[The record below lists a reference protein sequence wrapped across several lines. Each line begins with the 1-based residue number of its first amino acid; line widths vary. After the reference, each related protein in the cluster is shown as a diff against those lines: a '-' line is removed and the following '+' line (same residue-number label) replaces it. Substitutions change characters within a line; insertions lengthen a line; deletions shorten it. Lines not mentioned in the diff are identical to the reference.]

1 MAGISNRNEEPTSAS
16 GVVAGAA
23 ATRPARRGGRF
34 AGGTAA
40 SNVAASSS
48 AGGEGVTPDD
58 ARFMRRAC
66 ALARRGAGW
75 TNPNPLVGCV
85 IVRDGAI
92 IGEGWHERC
101 GQAHA
106 ERNALESCARRAGFA
121 AKSHAHEGDAANQA
135 RSAAAGATAGK
146 QATPAGNAADPA
158 LGAATGATAYVTLE
172 PCCHT
177 GKQPPCTEA
186 LIAAG
191 IARVVMGS
199 RDPNPLVAGK
209 GTAQLRA
216 AGIHVDEDVL
226 REECDALN
234 SVFFHHITSGMPYVV
249 AKWAMSADGK
259 IACASGDARWVSGP
273 AARADGHE
281 LRHRLAAILA
291 GINTVL
297 ADDPLLTCR
306 RDEAAPSHQ
315 PVRIV
320 LDSQLR
326 IPADSR
332 IVKSAAA
339 GEAPLIVATCTTA
352 PEKVSALEAA
362 GTEVWQLPAD
372 DVGRVALR
380 PLLHALGERGIDS
393 VLVEGGSGVHASF
406 FAEGLVN
413 EAVIYLAPK
422 VIGGAD
428 APTPAG
434 GVGAEHMS
442 QAAALGEAHVSLLS
456 PDVKLVFTRDGHP
469 GVAEQTASSPSE
481 PEGGSACS
489 PES

>member
-1 MAGISNRNEEPTSAS
+1 MAGIAKRNEELTGADEA
-16 GVVAGAA
+16 GVGAA
-23 ATRPARRGGRF
+23 TAPDDASAASAAAQP
-34 AGGTAA
+34 AGGI
-40 SNVAASSS
+40 S
-48 AGGEGVTPDD
+48 PDD
-58 ARFMRRAC
+58 ARFMRRAIE
-66 ALARRGAGW
+66 LARRGAGW

-85 IVRDGAI
+85 IARDGVI
-92 IGEGWHERC
+92 IGEGWHERF

-106 ERNALESCARRAGFA
+106 ERNALASCARRAAGT
-121 AKSHAHEGDAANQA
+121 SN
-135 RSAAAGATAGK
+135 AAAGAS
-146 QATPAGNAADPA
+146 NADPA
-158 LGAATGATAYVTLE
+158 RGAAAGATAYVTLE

-191 IARVVMGS
+191 IARVVVGS

-209 GTAQLRA
+209 GAAQLRA
-216 AGIHVDEDVL
+216 AGIRVDEDVL
-226 REECDALN
+226 RKECDALN
-234 SVFFHHITSGMPYVV
+234 GMFFHYITSGMPYVV

-281 LRHRLAAILA
+281 LRHRLAAILV

-306 RDEAAPSHQ
+306 RDVSAPSHQ
-315 PVRIV
+315 PARIV

-352 PEKVSALEAA
+352 PEKVAALEAA
-362 GTEVWQLPAD
+362 GAEVWQLPAD
-372 DVGRVALR
+372 DAGRVALR

-406 FAEGLVN
+406 FAEGLVD
-413 EAVIYLAPK
+413 EAVVYLAPK
-422 VIGGAD
+422 VIGGAG
-428 APTPAG
+428 APTPVG
-434 GVGAEHMS
+434 GTGAERMS
-442 QAAALGEAHVSLLS
+442 QAATLGQAHVSLLS
-456 PDVKLVFTRDGHP
+456 PDVKLVFTRDGRT
-469 GVAEQTASSPSE
+469 GVAEQTASAPSGQ
-481 PEGGSACS
+481 EGGSACS

>member
-1 MAGISNRNEEPTSAS
+1 MAGIAKRNEELTGA
-16 GVVAGAA
+16 GGAGATVAEGGAVGSVGGADAANGAA
-23 ATRPARRGGRF
+23 AQPTGG
-34 AGGTAA
+34 
-40 SNVAASSS
+40 SSI
-48 AGGEGVTPDD
+48 TPDD

-66 ALARRGAGW
+66 ALARRGVGW

-106 ERNALESCARRAGFA
+106 ERNALASCARRAPGTP
-121 AKSHAHEGDAANQA
+121 DAAA
-135 RSAAAGATAGK
+135 SASD
-146 QATPAGNAADPA
+146 AADPA
-158 LGAATGATAYVTLE
+158 HGTAAGATAYVTLE

-186 LIAAG
+186 LIDAG
-191 IARVVMGS
+191 IARVVVGS

-216 AGIHVDEDVL
+216 AGIRVDEDVL

-234 SVFFHHITSGMPYVV
+234 GVFFHYITSGMPYVV

-281 LRHRLAAILA
+281 LRHRLAAILV

-306 RDEAAPSHQ
+306 RDVAAPSHQ
-315 PVRIV
+315 PARVV

-326 IPADSR
+326 IPEDSR

-352 PEKVSALEAA
+352 PEKVAALEAA
-362 GTEVWQLPAD
+362 GAEVWQLPAD
-372 DVGRVALR
+372 DAGRVALR

-422 VIGGAD
+422 VIGGAS
-428 APTPAG
+428 APTPVG
-434 GVGAEHMS
+434 GVGAERMS
-442 QAAALGEAHVSLLS
+442 QAAALGQAHVSLLS
-456 PDVKLVFTRDGHP
+456 PDVKLVFTRDGRP
-469 GVAEQTASSPSE
+469 GAAEQTASAPSGQ
-481 PEGGSACS
+481 EGGGACS

>member
-1 MAGISNRNEEPTSAS
+1 MAGIAKRNEELTGACGAGVDECATPAEGGANNSRAVEGVGAVSAT
-16 GVVAGAA
+16 A
-23 ATRPARRGGRF
+23 ATTQPAG
-34 AGGTAA
+34 
-40 SNVAASSS
+40 SIS
-48 AGGEGVTPDD
+48 PDD
-58 ARFMRRAC
+58 ARFMRRAI

-85 IVRDGAI
+85 IARDGAI

-106 ERNALESCARRAGFA
+106 ERNALASCARRAAGA
-121 AKSHAHEGDAANQA
+121 PDAA
-135 RSAAAGATAGK
+135 AATS
-146 QATPAGNAADPA
+146 NAADPA
-158 LGAATGATAYVTLE
+158 HGAATGATAYVTLE

-186 LIAAG
+186 LVAAG
-191 IARVVMGS
+191 VARVVVGS

-209 GTAQLRA
+209 GAAQLRA
-216 AGIHVDEDVL
+216 AGIRVDEDVL
-226 REECDALN
+226 RKECDALN
-234 SVFFHHITSGMPYVV
+234 SVFFHYITSGMPYVV

-281 LRHRLAAILA
+281 LRHRLAAILV

-306 RDEAAPSHQ
+306 RDVSAPSHQ
-315 PVRIV
+315 PTRIM

-332 IVKSAAA
+332 IVKSSAA
-339 GEAPLIVATCTTA
+339 GEAPLIIATCTTA
-352 PEKVSALEAA
+352 PEKVAALEAA
-362 GTEVWQLPAD
+362 GVEVWQLPAD
-372 DVGRVALR
+372 DAGRVALR

-406 FAEGLVN
+406 FSEGLVN
-413 EAVIYLAPK
+413 EVVVYLAPK
-422 VIGGAD
+422 VIGGAG
-428 APTPAG
+428 APTPVG
-434 GVGAEHMS
+434 GIGVERMA
-442 QAAALGEAHVSLLS
+442 QAATLGEAHVSLLS
-456 PDVKLVFTRDGHP
+456 PDVKLVFTRDGRP
-469 GVAEQTASSPSE
+469 GVAEQTASAPSGQ
-481 PEGGSACS
+481 EGGSACS

>member
-1 MAGISNRNEEPTSAS
+1 MAGISNRNDELTRGAR
-16 GVVAGAA
+16 GAVA
-23 ATRPARRGGRF
+23 
-34 AGGTAA
+34 
-40 SNVAASSS
+40 
-48 AGGEGVTPDD
+48 PDD

-85 IVRDGAI
+85 IVRDGVI

-106 ERNALESCARRAGFA
+106 ERNALESCARRAAGA
-121 AKSHAHEGDAANQA
+121 G
-135 RSAAAGATAGK
+135 AGAT
-146 QATPAGNAADPA
+146 QPARDGNAADPA
-158 LGAATGATAYVTLE
+158 RGAAAGATAYVTLE

-177 GKQPPCTEA
+177 GKQPPCTDA

-191 IARVVMGS
+191 IARVVVGS

-209 GTAQLRA
+209 GVAQLRA
-216 AGIHVDEDVL
+216 AGIRVDEDVL
-226 REECDALN
+226 RAECDELN
-234 SVFFHHITSGMPYVV
+234 SVFFHYITSGMPYVV

-281 LRHRLAAILA
+281 LRHRLAAILV

-297 ADDPLLTCR
+297 ADNPLLTCR
-306 RDEAAPSHQ
+306 RDADAPSHQ
-315 PVRIV
+315 PARIV

-332 IVKSAAA
+332 IVASAAA

-352 PEKVSALEAA
+352 PEKAAALEAA
-362 GTEVWQLPAD
+362 GVEVWQLPAD
-372 DVGRVALR
+372 DAGRVALR
-380 PLLHALGERGIDS
+380 PLLCAMGERGIDS
-393 VLVEGGSGVHASF
+393 VLVEGGSGIHASF
-406 FAEGLVN
+406 FAEGLVD
-413 EAVIYLAPK
+413 EAVVYLAPK
-422 VIGGAD
+422 VIGGEG
-428 APTPAG
+428 APTPVG
-434 GVGAEHMS
+434 GAGAETMA
-442 QAAALGEAHVSLLS
+442 QATALGEAHVSLLD
-456 PDVKLVFTRDGHP
+456 PDVKLVFTRNGRP
-469 GVAEQTASSPSE
+469 GVAEQTAGAQKE
-481 PEGGSACS
+481 QEGGGACS